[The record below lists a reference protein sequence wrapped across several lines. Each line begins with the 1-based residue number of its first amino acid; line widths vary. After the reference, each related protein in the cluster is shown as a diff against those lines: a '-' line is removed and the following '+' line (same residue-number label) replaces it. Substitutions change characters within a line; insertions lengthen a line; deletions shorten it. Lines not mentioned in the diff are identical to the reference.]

1 MIAAALL
8 LLLLFLAGIFNL
20 KAHFPSKKLRAWIQ
34 SLFLQ
39 LKSVPLP
46 PPPPPQSI
54 NEEKPKADPVM
65 KEARSE
71 ENADEEITSVF
82 ATFDKNGDGFITK
95 QELKESLKNIR
106 IFVTETEVEEM
117 VVKVDS
123 NGDGL
128 IDFEEF
134 KILCRNMAGAGGG
147 EAEARASDLEAEE
160 INGGVGGGGDELR
173 EAFEVFD
180 RDNDGLITVEEL
192 GSVLSSLGLK
202 EGKRMEAC
210 KEMIRRVDVDGD
222 GMVNFD
228 EFKTMMRNGGGKLLP
243 VF

>member
-20 KAHFPSKKLRAWIQ
+20 NSYFPSKKLRAWLH

-39 LKSVPLP
+39 PQQQSEPATP
-46 PPPPPQSI
+46 PPAASVV
-54 NEEKPKADPVM
+54 D
-65 KEARSE
+65 RS
-71 ENADEEITSVF
+71 NKDADEDLTSVF

-106 IFVTETEVEEM
+106 ISVTEAEVEEM
-117 VVKVDS
+117 VAKVDS

-134 KILCRNMAGAGGG
+134 KILCRN
-147 EAEARASDLEAEE
+147 R
-160 INGGVGGGGDELR
+160 
-173 EAFEVFD
+173 D
-180 RDNDGLITVEEL
+180 RDGLITVEEL
-192 GSVLSSLGLK
+192 GSVLSSLGMK

-210 KEMIRRVDVDGD
+210 KEMIRRVDADGD

-228 EFKTMMRNGGGKLLP
+228 EFRTMMRNGGGKLLP

>member
-20 KAHFPSKKLRAWIQ
+20 NSYFPSKKLRAWLH

-39 LKSVPLP
+39 QQSEPATP
-46 PPPPPQSI
+46 PPAASVV
-54 NEEKPKADPVM
+54 D
-65 KEARSE
+65 RS
-71 ENADEEITSVF
+71 NKDADEDLTSVF

-106 IFVTETEVEEM
+106 ISVTEAEVEEM
-117 VVKVDS
+117 VAKVDS

-134 KILCRNMAGAGGG
+134 KILCRNMAAGGEG
-147 EAEARASDLEAEE
+147 EE
-160 INGGVGGGGDELR
+160 IKIDSGGDELR
-173 EAFEVFD
+173 DAFEVFD
-180 RDNDGLITVEEL
+180 RDRDGLITVEEL
-192 GSVLSSLGLK
+192 GSVLSSLGMK

-210 KEMIRRVDVDGD
+210 KEMIRRVDADGD

-228 EFKTMMRNGGGKLLP
+228 EFRTMMRNGGGKLLP

>member
-20 KAHFPSKKLRAWIQ
+20 NSYFPSKKLRAWLH

-39 LKSVPLP
+39 LKSAPPPPPP
-46 PPPPPQSI
+46 PPPPPQQQS
-54 NEEKPKADPVM
+54 EPATPPPAASVVD
-65 KEARSE
+65 RS
-71 ENADEEITSVF
+71 NKDADEDLTSVF

-106 IFVTETEVEEM
+106 ISVTEAEVEEM
-117 VVKVDS
+117 VAKVDS

-134 KILCRNMAGAGGG
+134 KILCRNMAAGGEG
-147 EAEARASDLEAEE
+147 EARASDLEAEE
-160 INGGVGGGGDELR
+160 IKIDSGGDELR
-173 EAFEVFD
+173 DAFEVFD
-180 RDNDGLITVEEL
+180 RSRDGLITVEEL
-192 GSVLSSLGLK
+192 GSVLSSLGMK

-210 KEMIRRVDVDGD
+210 KEMIRRVDADGD

-228 EFKTMMRNGGGKLLP
+228 EFRTMMRNGGGKLLP